1 MELFSE
7 IYSLYYR
14 AVEEVLRQA
23 QVRPLSG
30 GEIQKILSDCTF
42 SESALTILPKL
53 QSNAWPLI
61 QKMEGGYTTACV
73 PPVENPITNLQKAW
87 LKSILSDPRI
97 HLFFDESEIE
107 QIRQALSDVTSLYH
121 QDDFYAFDKASDG
134 DAYDSATYQSHFRAV
149 LLAIR
154 KKEPLFVQY
163 EGSKGSRVSGIFWPY
178 KMEYSQKD
186 DKFRA
191 YCYRNSKNRKVL
203 YTLNLARI
211 VLSEP
216 FPYSTTENAMPA
228 RINTSSQLRQVV
240 IEITRERNALERCMV
255 HFAHFEKQTEY
266 DKDSDKYIC
275 TIRYHAS
282 DETEVLIRVLSFGPT
297 IRVIAPEEFI
307 CEIRDRVK
315 KQSEL
320 IRLADW
326 YKDEQPK
333 AKIKNAIMGALDT
346 DLPESYERLE

>member
-30 GEIQKILSDCTF
+30 AEMQKILSDCTF

-53 QSNAWPLI
+53 QSSAWPLI
-61 QKMEGGYTTACV
+61 QKTEGGYTTTCV
-73 PPVENPITNLQKAW
+73 PPAETPITTLQRAW
-87 LKSILSDPRI
+87 LKSILCDPRI
-97 HLFFDESEIE
+97 HLFFDEAELE
-107 QIRQALSDVTSLYH
+107 KIREALYDVTPLYR
-121 QDDFYAFDKASDG
+121 QDDFYVFDKALDG
-134 DAYDSATYQSHFRAV
+134 DNYKDAAYQSHFRTV
-149 LLAIR
+149 LSAIH
-154 KKEPLFVQY
+154 KKEPLFIQY
-163 EGSKGSRVSGIFWPY
+163 EGSKGSRVSAVFWPY
-178 KMEYSQKD
+178 KIEYSQKD

-191 YCYRNSKNRKVL
+191 YCYRYNKNRKVL

-211 VLSEP
+211 VSAGP
-216 FPYSTTENAMPA
+216 TSSIPAENAMPA
-228 RINTSSQLRQVV
+228 NINTSSQFRQVI

-266 DKDSDKYIC
+266 DSDRDKYIC
-275 TIRYHAS
+275 AMRYNTS

-297 IRVIAPEEFI
+297 IRVIAPDEFI

-320 IRLADW
+320 IRLS
-326 YKDEQPK
+326 
-333 AKIKNAIMGALDT
+333 IKGST
-346 DLPESYERLE
+346 